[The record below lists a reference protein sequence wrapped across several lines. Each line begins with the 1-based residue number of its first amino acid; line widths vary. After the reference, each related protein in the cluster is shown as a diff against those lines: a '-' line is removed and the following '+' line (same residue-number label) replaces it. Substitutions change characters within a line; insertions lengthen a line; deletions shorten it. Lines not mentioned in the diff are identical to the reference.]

1 MSVGPSVTD
10 GRKEEQRGRAKPEWL
25 VVLMHVTDTANEQK
39 FGLVELLESLSG
51 DGTRAGGVG
60 RRVQSI
66 LDWLIL
72 VLTTLG
78 NQVEVMSRELPHP

>member
-1 MSVGPSVTD
+1 MG
-10 GRKEEQRGRAKPEWL
+10 GRREQRGRAKLEWL
-25 VVLMHVTDTANEQK
+25 VVLMHITDTANEQK

-60 RRVQSI
+60 RHMQSI
-66 LDWLIL
+66 MDWFIL

-78 NQVEVMSRELPHP
+78 NQVEVISREPSHL